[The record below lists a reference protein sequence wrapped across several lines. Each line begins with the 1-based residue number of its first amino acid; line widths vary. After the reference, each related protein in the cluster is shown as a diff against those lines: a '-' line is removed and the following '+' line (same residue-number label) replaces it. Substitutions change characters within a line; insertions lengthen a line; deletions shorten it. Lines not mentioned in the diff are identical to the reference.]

1 MILLTKNREL
11 TLRIIQEAIKT
22 NGMNIINL
30 IQIDVNIKIYSRDEY
45 KSNH

>member
-30 IQIDVNIKIYSRDEY
+30 IQIDVNIKIY
-45 KSNH
+45 